1 MSSSSKTIPSEKDPA
16 SQTKSFVYKNVG
28 SAGGAGSAP
37 SGVSSLWGD
46 HDSAEAN
53 PEQQARILEEQNRAR
68 EKQAYQKG
76 IQETEARLRKD
87 YEQAV
92 DIERKGLLTAVQSF
106 ASEREAYYNR
116 VETEVVQLSVA
127 IARKI
132 LHRESQMDPL
142 VLAGAVR
149 VALEKVGSGTYLR
162 LRIHPAQL
170 EIWKDY
176 FENHPEVQP
185 VPELKADPSLQREQL
200 VLETALGIT
209 DLSLESQLKEVERGF
224 MDLLAHKP
232 QESS

>member
-28 SAGGAGSAP
+28 GSGGAP
-37 SGVSSLWGD
+37 SRVSSLWGD
-46 HDSAEAN
+46 YDSAEAS
-53 PEQQARILEEQNRAR
+53 PEEQARILEEQIRAR

-92 DIERKGLLTAVQSF
+92 EIERKGLLRAVQGF
-106 ASEREAYYNR
+106 AAEREAYYNR

-132 LHRESQMDPL
+132 LHRESQLDPL

-149 VALEKVGSGTYLR
+149 VALEKVSSGTYLR

-170 EIWKDY
+170 EIWRDY
-176 FENHPEVQP
+176 FDHHPEVRP

-200 VLETALGIT
+200 VLETALGVT
-209 DLSLESQLKEVERGF
+209 DLTLESQLKEVERGF